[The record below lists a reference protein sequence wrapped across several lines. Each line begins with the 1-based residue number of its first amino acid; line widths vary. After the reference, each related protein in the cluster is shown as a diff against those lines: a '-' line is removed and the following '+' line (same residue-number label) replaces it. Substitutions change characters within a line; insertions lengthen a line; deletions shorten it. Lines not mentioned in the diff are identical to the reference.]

1 MDWTAMKDQAIAF
14 ITEAAHR
21 LYDPAIRKLD
31 IDTKEDADDLVTEN
45 DFAVQRML
53 TKKIKETYP
62 THFVVGEEGRH
73 DKSTPENVV
82 TWYID
87 PIDGTT
93 NYVHQYMNFAISIGI
108 HYEGEGKVGVI
119 YDLIADELFSAVQ
132 GEGAYLNGKKLHPR
146 RPVDLSRA
154 IIGFN
159 ARWLVGRADATTK
172 EVFAN
177 IVRDVRATRS
187 YGAAS
192 LELAY
197 IAAGRLDA
205 YINMR
210 LSPWD
215 YAGAM
220 VLLSETDAG
229 CAPLFDHDTLFKDS
243 CSMLAGEKNVFEDI
257 YQRCNAD
264 Q

>member
-1 MDWTAMKDQAIAF
+1 MDWTAMKDHAIAF
-14 ITEAAHR
+14 ITEAAPR

-45 DFAVQRML
+45 DYAVQRLL

-62 THFVVGEEGRH
+62 THFVVGEEGEH
-73 DKSTPENVV
+73 KEPIPENAV

-93 NYVHQYMNFAISIGI
+93 NYVHQYMNFSISIGI
-108 HYEGEGKVGVI
+108 HYEGEGKVGVV
-119 YDLIADELFSAVQ
+119 YDLIADELFTAVK
-132 GEGAYLNGKKLHPR
+132 GEGAYLNGKRLHQR
-146 RPVDLSRA
+146 KTVDLSRA

-159 ARWLVGRADATTK
+159 ARWLVGRADAKTK
-172 EVFAN
+172 EVFAGL
-177 IVRDVRATRS
+177 VRDVRATRS

-205 YINMR
+205 YVNMR

-220 VLLSETDAG
+220 VLLAETDAG
-229 CAPLFDHDTLFKDS
+229 CSPLFNHDTLFKDS
-243 CSMLAGEKNVFEDI
+243 CSVLAGEKNVFKEI
-257 YQRCNAD
+257 YQRCND
-264 Q
+264 ER